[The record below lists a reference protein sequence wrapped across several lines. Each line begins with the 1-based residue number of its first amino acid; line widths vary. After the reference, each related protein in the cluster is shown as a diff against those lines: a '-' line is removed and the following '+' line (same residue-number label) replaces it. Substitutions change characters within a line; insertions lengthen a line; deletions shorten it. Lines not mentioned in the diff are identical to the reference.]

1 MAFKA
6 GILVGPKQTTF
17 IPAFEFSGIKNE
29 HQEVTAI
36 QSDKLTAPLFSMQT
50 VKDVEKKIIT
60 VCSSYAGWLE
70 RDNLYEFAGSKM
82 SITRW
87 QIKSLTDSPLLLL
100 AVSLCMILSVIW
112 PGNFLLAYFADIVL
126 QVFVST
132 LGIEYGNG

>member
-60 VCSSYAGWLE
+60 VCWLARKGQPIRIRWFKNE
-70 RDNLYEFAGSKM
+70 HYEVADKKSDRLTA
-82 SITRW
+82 SPTRSE
-87 QIKSLTDSPLLLL
+87 SLHDP
-100 AVSLCMILSVIW
+100 
-112 PGNFLLAYFADIVL
+112 
-126 QVFVST
+126 
-132 LGIEYGNG
+132 

>member
-1 MAFKA
+1 
-6 GILVGPKQTTF
+6 
-17 IPAFEFSGIKNE
+17 
-29 HQEVTAI
+29 
-36 QSDKLTAPLFSMQT
+36 MQT

-60 VCSSYAGWLE
+60 VCSLYAGWLE